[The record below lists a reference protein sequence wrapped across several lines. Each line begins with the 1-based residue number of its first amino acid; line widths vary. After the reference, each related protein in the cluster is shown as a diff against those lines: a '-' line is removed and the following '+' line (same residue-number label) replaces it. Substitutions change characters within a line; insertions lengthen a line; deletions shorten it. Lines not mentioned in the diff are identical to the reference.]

1 MIALR
6 IMLVAIITI
15 LASLI
20 PSWPTGDGLPA
31 GPRTTTTAKPAAVK
45 PPAEITPAPAKRLQL
60 PVAANSD
67 RAAARVLG
75 VAVEGFANQYAYDR
89 IAQLGAHWV
98 RRYRELSWLAVEP
111 VEGQLHWEVLGELEQ
126 ELLRARADGFE
137 PIINIQMTPEWAQ
150 GVASYPCGPVR
161 RDKFEA
167 FARFMEQVVAR
178 YGSQTRYGVRYW
190 QIGNEPDVAPAEVW
204 PDAPFGC
211 WGDPKDVYYGGPYY
225 ADMLKVVYPRIKAAD
240 PGAQVMMA
248 GLLLECDPETMSP
261 GNGCENERRWA
272 SGRFL
277 EGVLINGGGPFFD
290 VVDVHSYAVLRMD
303 LPQRMHSYYAWSVPA
318 GGGTGLPEKVGFAR
332 RILARYGFEN
342 KPVFA
347 GEVALKCDDPTP
359 ECYEVGAAF
368 VPRVYV
374 EAYNMNLVGATY
386 YALITEFKF
395 KGLLLPDFTPKPAFA
410 AYKYLGSQLGR
421 ARYQSAATGFQ
432 GLAGGQFEKED
443 GRQLLILWSA
453 DGSDVSLPL
462 PGGFRAA
469 YDKFG
474 QKLPVIDDQLVI
486 GWSPIYLERAA
497 SSR

>member
-1 MIALR
+1 MIAAR
-6 IMLVAIITI
+6 IV
-15 LASLI
+15 LAVVFALLAGLA

-31 GPRTTTTAKPAAVK
+31 GPKATSTAKPAAR
-45 PPAEITPAPAKRLQL
+45 PPAEITPAPAKRIQL
-60 PVAANSD
+60 PVAANGD
-67 RAAARVLG
+67 RAAARLLG
-75 VAVEGFANQYAYDR
+75 VAVEGFGNQYAYDR

-111 VEGQLHWEVLGELEQ
+111 VEGQLHWEVLAELEG
-126 ELLRARADGFE
+126 ELLRARADGFQ
-137 PIINIQMTPEWAQ
+137 PVINIQMTPEWAQ
-150 GVASYPCGPVR
+150 GVASYPCGPVK

-178 YGSQTRYGVRYW
+178 YGSQTRYGVHYW
-190 QIGNEPDVAPAEVW
+190 QIGNEPDVAPTEVW

-211 WGDPKDVYYGGPYY
+211 WGDPNDHYYGGPYY

-318 GGGTGLPEKVGFAR
+318 GGGTGLPEKIGFVR

-374 EAYNMNLVGATY
+374 EAYNLNLVGATY

-421 ARYQSAATGFQ
+421 ARYQGAVTEFQ
-432 GLAGGQFEKED
+432 GVAGGQFQGED
-443 GRQLLILWSA
+443 GRQLLVLWSA

-462 PGGFRAA
+462 PAGFLGA
-469 YDKFG
+469 YDKYG
-474 QKLPVIDDQLVI
+474 QKLDVTGGRLIA
-486 GWSPIYLERAA
+486 GWSPIYLARAA